1 MITGIFFMSQV
12 WPENVRVIFHLD
24 MDAFFAAIEELDQ
37 PEYSGK
43 PLVVGADPKG
53 GAGRGVVSTA
63 NYEARKYGIHSAMPI
78 SQAYK
83 KCPHAIFVRGRYARY
98 SEISEKIMAILKDF
112 SPIIQQISID
122 EAFMDLT
129 GVTKLLGQPIEIAGK
144 LKARIK
150 NEIGLTAS
158 VGIASN
164 KFIAKVASDLEKPDG
179 LTICFPGNEQA
190 FLAPLPIRKLWGVGK
205 KTAEKLTK
213 IGLKTIDDIAKLPQ
227 DYLIKI
233 FGKWGLHLWQLSNG
247 IDTRSV
253 DAYSARKSISEETT
267 FDVDIDDYEIVEKT
281 LFRIADRLSRTMR
294 RKKLKGRTITLKLRW
309 EGFETH
315 TRSKTLS
322 DYVNDADTL
331 RSIAVAQFRQ
341 MARQGRRVRLIG
353 IGISQLNNIGGEQ
366 MSLFGDGRIPQ
377 NEKLENLLSD
387 LKAKF
392 GENTI
397 TRAALLGEN
406 ETRFENL
413 ETRDLKK

>member
-1 MITGIFFMSQV
+1 MMSQV
-12 WPENVRVIFHLD
+12 WPENARVIFHLD
-24 MDAFFAAIEELDQ
+24 MDAFFAAIEELDE
-37 PEYSGK
+37 PEYRGK

-63 NYEARKYGIHSAMPI
+63 NYEARKYGIHSALPI

-98 SEISEKIMAILKDF
+98 AEISGKMMAILKEF
-112 SPIIQQISID
+112 SPVVQQISID
-122 EAFMDLT
+122 EAFLDLT
-129 GVTKLLGQPIEIAGK
+129 GATKLLGQPMEVAGK
-144 LKARIK
+144 LKTRIK
-150 NEIGLTAS
+150 NETGLTAS

-179 LTICFPGNEQA
+179 LTICFPGNERA

-205 KTAEKLTK
+205 KTAEKLAK

-247 IDTRSV
+247 IDTRPV
-253 DAYSARKSISEETT
+253 DESSARKSISEETT
-267 FDVDIDDYEIVEKT
+267 FDVDVDDYEIVEKT

-294 RKKLKGRTITLKLRW
+294 RKELKGRTITLKLRW

-315 TRSKTLS
+315 TRSKTIS

-331 RSIAVAQFRQ
+331 RSIAVDQFRK
-341 MARQGRRVRLIG
+341 MAKENRRVRLVG

-366 MSLFGDGRIPQ
+366 MSLFGDSQAPR

-392 GENTI
+392 GESAV
-397 TRAALLGEN
+397 TRAALLEEN
-406 ETRFENL
+406 ETHNEDRKAH
-413 ETRDLKK
+413 DL